1 MKKIAIYC
9 GVSTGDKLIYQE
21 KTKEFGHWMLTNQYD
36 LVYGGGAVGL
46 MGIIA
51 DTIIKGNGKT
61 TGVMPTFLAER
72 ELSHQGLD
80 ELIIVQDMHERKRK
94 MIELADIYIALPGG
108 PGTLEE
114 ISEVI
119 SWGRIGEHQNPCIFY
134 NIDGYYDLL
143 AEFFNT
149 MVTNKFL
156 TQIDRDKILFSDS
169 LDEIKLFIEN
179 YEPPIIRKY
188 NQGGE
193 KSD

>member
-9 GVSTGDKLIYQE
+9 GASIGNKLIYQE
-21 KTKEFGHWMLTNQYD
+21 KTKEIGKWMLTNHYD

-51 DTIIKGNGKT
+51 DTLIKGKGKT
-61 TGVMPTFLAER
+61 IGVIPTFLAER

-80 ELIIVQDMHERKRK
+80 ELIIVEDMHERKRK
-94 MIELADIYIALPGG
+94 MIELADVYIALPGG

-143 AEFFNT
+143 AEFFDS
-149 MVTNKFL
+149 MVTNNFL
-156 TQIDRDKILFSDS
+156 TQVDRDKILFSNS
-169 LDEIKLFIEN
+169 LDEMKQFIEN
-179 YEPPIIRKY
+179 YEPPVIREY

-193 KSD
+193 KSV